1 MPTYMT
7 KEEEKEFEKNA
18 EINLRTIRAKLPGAT
33 PRQLYL
39 IAGFMRGLQVEGWD
53 QAEYDR

>member
-1 MPTYMT
+1 MT
-7 KEEEKEFEKNA
+7 KEEENEYFEKNA
-18 EINLRTIRAKLPGAT
+18 EWYLRTIRAKLPGAT